1 MARKPLTREQ
11 IDAAT
16 GWKRPFVILFGAAAS
31 VLALIGLLTI
41 LPDGWLQ
48 AYVDFSDSIKDFFDA

>member
-16 GWKRPFVILFGAAAS
+16 SWKRPFFILLWVIVAF
-31 VLALIGLLTI
+31 LALVGLMVI

-48 AYVDFSDSIKDFFDA
+48 AYVDFTDYLGELFDA

>member
-1 MARKPLTREQ
+1 MPRKPLTREQ

-16 GWKRPFVILFGAAAS
+16 SWKRPFVILFGAAAS

-41 LPDGWLQ
+41 LPDGWIQ
-48 AYVDFSDSIKDFFDA
+48 AYVDFTDYLGELFDA